1 MLRLVRL
8 TAISCLLL
16 VALARSAAAQ
26 SPFTPPEPPS
36 DLRANEIVENSA
48 GFRIT
53 GGIAKPDGTIQF
65 GLLVI
70 CQRDGAGGEATLV
83 VQDLVGKTDNRM
95 RVSANVCTDW
105 LRILRQR
112 KDDAQSR

>member
-8 TAISCLLL
+8 TEFSCLLL
-16 VALARSAAAQ
+16 VALARSAMAQ
-26 SPFTPPEPPS
+26 SPSTPPEPPP
-36 DLRANEIVENSA
+36 DLRADEIIENSV

-53 GGIAKPDGTIQF
+53 GGIAKPDGTIEP

-70 CQRDGAGGEATLV
+70 CQQDGAGGEATLI
-83 VQDLVGKTDNRM
+83 VQDIVGETDDRM

-112 KDDAQSR
+112 KDAQSR

>member
-8 TAISCLLL
+8 TEISCLLL
-16 VALARSAAAQ
+16 VALARAAMAQ
-26 SPFTPPEPPS
+26 SPSTPAP
-36 DLRANEIVENSA
+36 DLRASEIIENSA

-53 GGIAKPDGTIQF
+53 GGMAKPDGTIEP
-65 GLLVI
+65 GLLLI

-83 VQDLVGKTDNRM
+83 VQDLVGKTDDRM
-95 RVSANVCTDW
+95 RVGANVCTDW

>member
-8 TAISCLLL
+8 TEISCLLL

-26 SPFTPPEPPS
+26 SPSTAPEPPP
-36 DLRANEIVENSA
+36 DLRADEIMEYSA

-53 GGIAKPDGTIQF
+53 GGIAKPDGTVES

-83 VQDLVGKTDNRM
+83 VQDLVGKTDDRM

-112 KDDAQSR
+112 KDAQSR